1 MAVHYAEDPASQS
14 IEITV
19 DGRVTRDDWEQVVPK
34 FEAFMN
40 EHGTIRL
47 IEVVNSLDGFEM
59 GMIWDGIKFDFKA
72 VPHISHCAVVTD
84 IAWMSPLTRAAG
96 AVMPMKMR
104 VFPLA
109 ELTAA
114 RRWLQSEDR

>member
-1 MAVHYAEDPASQS
+1 MSVRYSEDPDTKS

-19 DGRVTRDDWEQVVPK
+19 DGRVTRADWESIVPR

-40 EHGTIRL
+40 AHETIRL
-47 IEVVNSLDGFEM
+47 IEVVEELDGFDASMVWE
-59 GMIWDGIKFDFKA
+59 GIKFDFKA
-72 VPHISHCAVVTD
+72 IPHISHCAVVTD
-84 IAWMSPLTRAAG
+84 IAWMSPLTRAVG

-109 ELTAA
+109 DVQKA
-114 RRWLQSEDR
+114 RDWLSSAD

>member
-1 MAVHYAEDPASQS
+1 MSVHYSENPDTRS

-19 DGRVTRDDWEQVVPK
+19 NGRVTREDWDTVAPK

-40 EHGTIRL
+40 THGTIRL
-47 IEVVNSLDGFEM
+47 IEVVEALDGFEA

-109 ELTAA
+109 EVQEA
-114 RRWLQSEDR
+114 RDWLRNAD

>member
-1 MAVHYAEDPASQS
+1 MSVRYSEDPGNKL

-19 DGRVTRDDWEQVVPK
+19 NGRVTRADWEEIVPK

-40 EHGTIRL
+40 EHETIRL
-47 IEVVNSLDGFEM
+47 IEVVEELSGFDAS
-59 GMIWDGIKFDFKA
+59 MIWDGIKFDFKA

-84 IAWMSPLTRAAG
+84 IGWMSPLTRTVG

-109 ELTAA
+109 EVQDA
-114 RRWLQSEDR
+114 RDWILSAD

>member
-1 MAVHYAEDPASQS
+1 MSVRYSEDPDAKA

-19 DGRVTRDDWEQVVPK
+19 NGRVTRADWEEVAPR

-40 EHGTIRL
+40 AHGTIRL
-47 IEVVNSLDGFEM
+47 IEVVEELDGFDT

-84 IAWMSPLTRAAG
+84 IAWMSPLTRAVG

-109 ELTAA
+109 EVQEAREWLTAA
-114 RRWLQSEDR
+114 D